1 MYVNCVITPYLV
13 MALSLCKMYGE
24 HNMCNEGETVQ

>member
-1 MYVNCVITPYLV
+1 MYGNCVITPYLV

-24 HNMCNEGETVQ
+24 HNMWNEGETVQ